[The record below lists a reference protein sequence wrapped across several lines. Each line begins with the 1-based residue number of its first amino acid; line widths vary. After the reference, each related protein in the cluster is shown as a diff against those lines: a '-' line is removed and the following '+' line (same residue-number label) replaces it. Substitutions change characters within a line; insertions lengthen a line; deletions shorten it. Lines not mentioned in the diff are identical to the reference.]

1 VAEPYSF
8 QEKFP
13 VPLIHAWYADGC
25 SLAES
30 FYQSVKAPYQ
40 LIIVGDPLARP
51 FAAFASIKLKS
62 PQLLRPWSG
71 IVTIEADVQPVPGK
85 PVSKLEFWV
94 DGQYQF
100 DAPLDE
106 AFSWDTR
113 TVEDGSHEIRLV
125 AIEDSGIETRSSS
138 RFISRVFNGDHRVDV
153 DNLSRP
159 IGYADS
165 VEITG
170 TAPGAERVE
179 IIRGYRAL
187 GAATVKDSRWRITIP
202 AETLG
207 IGPVSFFVRA
217 SYQDGL
223 SVRSDPVSLSIGMP
237 DSLVPAME
245 EKPPGDGLS
254 AIAYDKKGNEHHLV
268 ISQLDGRLKELRK
281 NKLKV
286 GQLRLDG
293 FIHVAKPGFYQLAVA
308 ASGRLRLSVNGQMLL
323 DKRLSMHEEEAFL
336 PISLERGW
344 YKLGIDLD
352 ISGRPFLKVVL
363 AGDQAPV
370 SLAGNS
376 LGHYPTRPGE

>member
-1 VAEPYSF
+1 
-8 QEKFP
+8 
-13 VPLIHAWYADGC
+13 
-25 SLAES
+25 
-30 FYQSVKAPYQ
+30 
-40 LIIVGDPLARP
+40 
-51 FAAFASIKLKS
+51 
-62 PQLLRPWSG
+62 
-71 IVTIEADVQPVPGK
+71 
-85 PVSKLEFWV
+85 
-94 DGQYQF
+94 
-100 DAPLDE
+100 
-106 AFSWDTR
+106 
-113 TVEDGSHEIRLV
+113 
-125 AIEDSGIETRSSS
+125 
-138 RFISRVFNGDHRVDV
+138 
-153 DNLSRP
+153 
-159 IGYADS
+159 
-165 VEITG
+165 
-170 TAPGAERVE
+170 
-179 IIRGYRAL
+179 
-187 GAATVKDSRWRITIP
+187 
-202 AETLG
+202 
-207 IGPVSFFVRA
+207 
-217 SYQDGL
+217 
-223 SVRSDPVSLSIGMP
+223 MP
-237 DSLVPAME
+237 DSLVPVME

-293 FIHVAKPGFYQLAVA
+293 FIHVAEPGFYQLAVA